1 MNVWAYKLEDLL
13 CGNQER
19 VEGVEAL
26 AHARIEGQHAT
37 RGSYSSLYIE
47 KEILPISEPAE
58 QEYTHEPL
66 SWNERFFFLPDIR
79 SNVYSPSKSP
89 TRERRRDPLSR

>member
-37 RGSYSSLYIE
+37 RGS
-47 KEILPISEPAE
+47 
-58 QEYTHEPL
+58 
-66 SWNERFFFLPDIR
+66 
-79 SNVYSPSKSP
+79 
-89 TRERRRDPLSR
+89 